1 MDDTN
6 QQRADTWL
14 WRAIIIVW
22 VCCGLYGAYTLATS
36 DREMIRFWDEADLVM
51 DIAVPEF
58 VTEGG
63 RIGAISY
70 ATRKIGYAYPV
81 KLCQDWFGDAGFE
94 YYNILWFAILLAIP
108 IPGMKRYW
116 VAWFLKISA
125 ILALPFTIK
134 YVTMLNPTLQSM
146 ALWLLLAT
154 LMVWWKQ
161 CRQQR
166 SAGYW
171 WFSMLVGVV
180 GGLLVLTDFKWLP
193 FVAVGVV
200 LTLIWYSLEDRP
212 KGAMNAAW
220 MRESI
225 RSVVTNAFAILIWV
239 PIVMAT
245 VTIAHPPYGDMVSA
259 MLFRM
264 PDRLGVVRWGVCDNI
279 LMHLWYLGG
288 FGFVVGTSII
298 TLVQRRA
305 GLRLHSQFA
314 PSWIFA
320 LLIIGVFTF
329 ALWPRGARMYAS
341 AVVLLIQFGAIVA
354 VTVLSRMTQ
363 RPDRIL
369 TWIGTGIMTVSL
381 LVSVPKVRAALD
393 TPTGLDSLKQ
403 NVLAHV
409 PHWSDDGASAADYT
423 YDPPLLAGYFAP
435 VMIVRASGDRDV
447 SWFSP
452 KDGLLPE
459 ANWAVTNP
467 ALDHVTVIEQASSR
481 EAEPGWEMDPFFV
494 LESMHRMG
502 QVMDSF
508 PAPFYTTPYYL
519 CETTLESG
527 RLRETILAHQRSI
540 WQVMYIGTIHRRPFP
555 GIEKAADSV
564 ETGP

>member
-1 MDDTN
+1 
-6 QQRADTWL
+6 
-14 WRAIIIVW
+14 
-22 VCCGLYGAYTLATS
+22 
-36 DREMIRFWDEADLVM
+36 MIRFWDEADLVM

-63 RIGAISY
+63 RIGEISY

-81 KLCQDWFGDAGFE
+81 RLFKDWFGEAGFD
-94 YYNILWFAILLAIP
+94 YYNLLWFAILLAIP
-108 IPGMKRYW
+108 IPGRKGYW
-116 VAWFLKISA
+116 LAWLLKISV
-125 ILALPFTIK
+125 ILALPFTVK

-154 LMVWWKQ
+154 LMIWWRLFQ
-161 CRQQR
+161 RRR

-193 FVAVGVV
+193 FVFAGVV
-200 LTLIWYSLEDRP
+200 LTLIWYAFDERPAGAIDLTWSQGSL
-212 KGAMNAAW
+212 
-220 MRESI
+220 
-225 RSVVTNAFAILIWV
+225 RSLIVDAFATLVWV
-239 PIVMAT
+239 PIVMAA
-245 VTIAHPPYGDMVSA
+245 VTIAHPPYGEMVSA

-288 FGFVVGTSII
+288 FVFVMGTVII
-298 TLVQRRA
+298 MLVQRRA
-305 GLRLHSQFA
+305 GLRLHSKFA
-314 PSWIFA
+314 PYWIFA

-341 AVVLLIQFGAIVA
+341 AVVLVIQFGAIA
-354 VTVLSRMTQ
+354 VVETISQVTGRSQRM
-363 RPDRIL
+363 L
-369 TWIGTGIMTVSL
+369 AWIGAGAMTLSL
-381 LVSVPKVRAALD
+381 IVSVPNVRAALD
-393 TPTGLDSLKQ
+393 TPTGLDALKQ
-403 NVLAHV
+403 NVLDHV
-409 PHWSDDGASAADYT
+409 PHWSDAGSSSAAYT

-435 VMIVRASGDRDV
+435 VMIARASGNRDV

-459 ANWAVTNP
+459 ANWAVVNP

-481 EAEPGWEMDPFFV
+481 EAEPGWEMNPFFV

-527 RLRETILAHQRSI
+527 QLRETILAHQRSI
-540 WQVMYIGTIHRRPFP
+540 WQVLYIGNMHKRPFP
-555 GIEKAADSV
+555 GIERSADSV